1 MKFERPITKMKLKLF
16 LSAALAVGVIS
27 AHAATQNAAPPA
39 GTNSSTDAM
48 TALFGDPVIAKG
60 KSFEIKRSELDQVLT
75 GAKANAAAQGQQ
87 LPPDFEIQI
96 LNQLIYIQ
104 LLQQKATDADRAAGQ
119 KEADVQFTNILTHFG
134 SQEALQRQLTA
145 VGMTMEQLR
154 AKAVQEAVAKAALR
168 RELNITTTDAE
179 AMDYFTNHPSEFESP
194 ETVHVRHILLLT
206 MDPATRTPLSADQ
219 VAAKRKSIDDL
230 LKRVKAGED
239 FAKLATQYSEDPGSK
254 EKGGELDAFP
264 RGQMVPEFEA
274 AAFSLATNQVSDVVT
289 TSYGFHII
297 KVLDKSPAKKVALA
311 DKVPSSDL
319 TVADELKDALTR
331 QKVAKSAPDYVEKLK
346 KETGVEIVDPN
357 LKASSAAL
365 EAAMTNAP
373 AVLPDK

>member
-1 MKFERPITKMKLKLF
+1 MKLKLF
-16 LSAALAVGVIS
+16 LSVALAIGVIS
-27 AHAATQNAAPPA
+27 AHAATQNATPPA
-39 GTNSSTDAM
+39 ASTNSSTDAM

-60 KSFEIKRSELDQVLT
+60 KNFEIKRSELDQVLT

-119 KEADVQFTNILTHFG
+119 KEADVQFTNILQHFG
-134 SQEALQRQLTA
+134 SPEALQRQLTA

-206 MDPATRTPLSADQ
+206 MDPSTRTPLSADQ

-254 EKGGELDAFP
+254 ERGGELDPFP

-297 KVLDKSPAKKVALA
+297 KVLDKSPAKKVALS

-331 QKVAKSAPDYVEKLK
+331 QKVAKAAPDYVEKLK

-357 LKASSAAL
+357 LKALSAAL

>member
-1 MKFERPITKMKLKLF
+1 VL
-16 LSAALAVGVIS
+16 AAGVIS
-27 AHAATQNAAPPA
+27 ARAATENAAPAA

-48 TALFGDPVIAKG
+48 AALFGDPVIAQGKG
-60 KSFEIKRSELDQVLT
+60 FEIKRSELDQVLT

-87 LPPDFEIQI
+87 LSPDFDIQI

-104 LLQQKATDADRAAGQ
+104 LLQQRATDADKLAGQ
-119 KEADVQFTNILTHFG
+119 KEADLQFTNILAHFG
-134 SQEALQRQLTA
+134 SPEALQRQLTA

-168 RELNITTTDAE
+168 RELDISTTDAE
-179 AMDYFTNHPSEFESP
+179 AMDYYTNHPSEFESP

-206 MDPATRTPLSADQ
+206 MDPATQSPLSADQ

-239 FAKLATQYSEDPGSK
+239 FATLATQYSEDPGSK
-254 EKGGELDAFP
+254 EKGGELDPFP

-274 AAFSLATNQVSDVVT
+274 AAFSLGTNQVSDVVT

-297 KVLDKSPAKKVALA
+297 KMLDKTPAKKNSLDTVI
-311 DKVPSSDL
+311 DETSHT
-319 TVADELKDALTR
+319 TVADALKDALTR
-331 QKVAKSAPDYVEKLK
+331 QKIGKAAPAYVEKLK
-346 KETGVEIVDPN
+346 KENNVEILDPN
-357 LKASSAAL
+357 LKALSTAL

-373 AVLPDK
+373 SAMPDK

>member
-1 MKFERPITKMKLKLF
+1 MKLKLF
-16 LSAALAVGVIS
+16 LSAALVAGIIS
-27 AHAATQNAAPPA
+27 AQAATENTAPVA
-39 GTNSSTDAM
+39 STNSSTDAM

-60 KSFEIKRSELDQVLT
+60 NGFEIKRSELDQVLT

-104 LLQQKATDADRAAGQ
+104 LLQQTATDADKIAGQ
-119 KEADVQFTNILTHFG
+119 KDADQQFTNILKHFG
-134 SQEALQRQLTA
+134 SEEAFQRQLTA

-179 AMDYFTNHPSEFESP
+179 ARDYYTNHPSEFESP

-206 MDPATRTPLSADQ
+206 MDPTTRAPLSADQ
-219 VAAKRKSIDDL
+219 VAAKRKQIDDL

-239 FAKLATQYSEDPGSK
+239 FATLATQYSEDPGSK
-254 EKGGELDAFP
+254 DRGGELEPFP
-264 RGQMVPEFEA
+264 RGGQMAPEFEA

-289 TSYGFHII
+289 TVYGFHII
-297 KVLDKSPAKKVALA
+297 KVLDRTPAKKNTL
-311 DKVPSSDL
+311 D
-319 TVADELKDALTR
+319 TVIDDTTHTTVMDALKDVLTR
-331 QKVAKSAPDYVEKLK
+331 QKIAKAAPDYVEKLR
-346 KETGVEIVDPN
+346 KENDVEILDPN
-357 LKASSAAL
+357 LKALSATL
-365 EAAMTNAP
+365 EDTMTNNVPAAM
-373 AVLPDK
+373 PDK